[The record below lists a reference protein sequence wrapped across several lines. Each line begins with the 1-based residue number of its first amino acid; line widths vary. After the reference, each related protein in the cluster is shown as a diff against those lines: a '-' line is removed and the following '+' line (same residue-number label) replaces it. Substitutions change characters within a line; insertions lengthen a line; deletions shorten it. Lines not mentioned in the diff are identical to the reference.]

1 VAKTS
6 KTFNPLT
13 MSALTQ
19 DAFRTLRMNISFA
32 GGDKDIQ
39 NVVVTSAI
47 PNEGKTSVSIGL
59 GVAMAE
65 AGRRTL
71 IVECDCRKPA
81 VGNRL
86 KIRPEKTWLDILYHN
101 VPIEEAV
108 VETDCPRLFF
118 LDVEPGLVHSIELL
132 SSHRFWRMVGSL
144 QEQFG
149 FIIFDTPPVG
159 AFIDAA
165 VLAEHADGTFMVI
178 NSGSKEVRLLRNSIE
193 QLKKS
198 GGNFLGVVLNK
209 VKISRTSSYYRY
221 GDYYYRDKGSSKKQ
235 TGFKD
240 STKETY
246 SFQND
251 WDQYNDKS
259 LVADR

>member
-1 VAKTS
+1 VAKINT
-6 KTFNPLT
+6 TFNPLN

-19 DAFRTLRMNISFA
+19 DAFRTLRMNISFS

-39 NVVVTSAI
+39 NVVVTSAV

-108 VETDCPRLFF
+108 VETSCRRLFF

-132 SSHRFWRMVGSL
+132 SSHRFWEMVKDL
-144 QEQFG
+144 KDHFG

-165 VLAEHADGTFMVI
+165 ILSEHADGTFMVI
-178 NSGSKEVRLLRNSIE
+178 NAGSKEVRLLRNSIE

-209 VKISRTSSYYRY
+209 VKVSKSSYYQY
-221 GDYYYRDKGSSKKQ
+221 GGYYYRDKSKPQKQSGS
-235 TGFKD
+235 
-240 STKETY
+240 KENARRTS
-246 SFQND
+246 SFQRD
-251 WDQYNDKS
+251 WNQYNS
-259 LVADR
+259 EGTVTGI

>member
-1 VAKTS
+1 MAKINT
-6 KTFNPLT
+6 TFNPLN
-13 MSALTQ
+13 MSALTR

-39 NVVVTSAI
+39 SVVVTSAV

-59 GVAMAE
+59 GVAMAD

-71 IVECDCRKPA
+71 IVECDCRKPS

-108 VETDCPRLFF
+108 AETAYPHLFF

-132 SSHRFWRMVGSL
+132 SSHRFWKMVDGL
-144 QEQFG
+144 KEQFG

-165 VLAEHADGTFMVI
+165 ILSEHADGTLMVVTA
-178 NSGSKEVRLLRNSIE
+178 GSKEVRLLKNSIE

-198 GGNFLGVVLNK
+198 GGNSLGVVLNK
-209 VKISRTSSYYRY
+209 VKVTKSSYYQY
-221 GDYYYRDKGSSKKQ
+221 GGYYYSDKSKPKKQ
-235 TGFKD
+235 SVSSNSDRLAFRFNTIGL
-240 STKETY
+240 STTV
-246 SFQND
+246 D
-251 WDQYNDKS
+251 
-259 LVADR
+259 V